1 VQVLTCSLKRNDFAS
16 MKQIANIQILR
27 GVAAFAVVAFHAQQN
42 VRGNDLTDT
51 MPDLLVGA
59 FGVDLFFAISGFI
72 MVYSSTAL
80 FGVDGA
86 ASHFLKRR
94 IVRIA
99 PLYWIITAVY
109 TVYLLHVMRH
119 HSDHSDLLVNFA
131 TSVGFVGYL
140 SPSSRFGF
148 PIYPPG
154 WTLDYEMF
162 FYLCFA
168 ATLALPRRTAV
179 AALGLFFACL
189 VVINQNYP
197 LPFWAS
203 HLASSQI
210 LEFVAGM
217 LVAELYLAGYRLGTP
232 ASLLLILMGL
242 CGAVCTAS
250 SMSDWQNLRGL
261 VWGPLAAITLAGVS
275 LSSSKAGASPARRW
289 FEALGGA
296 SYSLYLVHLA
306 VFAVFAEILHADAAA
321 RHVPGTIY
329 FSLLVVASVG
339 AAFALYRFVERPLTR
354 KLSRRLSPL
363 PLAKTAAEA
372 EPGGLIP
379 V

>member
-1 VQVLTCSLKRNDFAS
+1 

-27 GVAAFAVVAFHAQQN
+27 GMAAFAVVAFHAQQN
-42 VRGNDLTDT
+42 VRGNDLSDT

-72 MVYSSTAL
+72 MAYASTGL
-80 FGVDGA
+80 FGVEGGA
-86 ASHFLKRR
+86 SLFLKRR

-99 PLYWIITAVY
+99 PLYWMITAIY

-119 HSDHSDLLVNFA
+119 HTDHIDLMVNFA
-131 TSVGFVGYL
+131 TSIGFVGYL
-140 SPSSRFGF
+140 SPMSKFGF

-162 FYLCFA
+162 FYLCFSA
-168 ATLALPRRTAV
+168 SLALPRRGAV
-179 AALGLFFACL
+179 AILALFFASL
-189 VVINQNYP
+189 VILNQSFD

-217 LVAELYLAGYRLGTP
+217 LVAELYLAGLRLKP
-232 ASLLLILMGL
+232 LACLALILVGV
-242 CGAVCTAS
+242 CGALYAAP
-250 SMSDWQNLRGL
+250 SMDAWQNLRGL
-261 VWGPLAAITLAGVS
+261 VWGPLAAATLAGVTLWPS
-275 LSSSKAGASPARRW
+275 QSSASAVRGL

-306 VFAVFAEILHADAAA
+306 VFAVFAEILHANAAA
-321 RHVPGTIY
+321 RHIPGIIY
-329 FSLLVVASVG
+329 FTLLIITSLA

-354 KLSRRLSPL
+354 KLSSRILPI
-363 PLAKTAAEA
+363 PLAKTEA
-372 EPGGLIP
+372 DVDPVGLIP